1 MNIMIAIPATAILLT
16 NLDFW
21 EKIRAVCKIVAE
33 QRTALVRSWS
43 GDLFAL
49 LSFLSW
55 STVNRCRLGGSR
67 VEKKASAA
75 AARGDLL
82 APAVLF
88 VLTACPRQGLRLG
101 TTVSLHGRCNDDG
114 KK

>member
-1 MNIMIAIPATAILLT
+1 MIAIPATAILLT
-16 NLDFW
+16 SLDFW
-21 EKIRAVCKIVAE
+21 EKIYAVCKIVAE
-33 QRTALVRSWS
+33 QRTALARSWS
-43 GDLFAL
+43 GDPFAL

-55 STVNRCRLGGSR
+55 STVNRCRLGRSR

-88 VLTACPRQGLRLG
+88 VLTAVMAREEISWSSPDILVP
-101 TTVSLHGRCNDDG
+101 TIDF
-114 KK
+114 